1 MESKNKQPS
10 NCPKCGAKM
19 KYSYACGEYFIF
31 PESHKGCSWC
41 SRRKM
46 RASEAQLLLEWEQ
59 DVLWYMEN
67 CK

>member
-1 MESKNKQPS
+1 METPNKEPS

-31 PESHKGCSWC
+31 PEGHKGCSWC
-41 SRRKM
+41 GNRKM
-46 RASEAQLLLEWEQ
+46 YATEEQLLYEWEK

>member
-1 MESKNKQPS
+1 MKTPNKEPS

-41 SRRKM
+41 GNRQM
-46 RASEAQLLLEWEQ
+46 YATEEQLLYEWEK